1 MPDQAS
7 IGIVETKHW
16 RFAEPPDPMVLRSGA
31 TLGPIDVA
39 YETYG
44 TLSPERDN
52 AVLICHALS
61 GDAHVAGR
69 HSADDPKPGWW
80 DMMVGPGKGIDTDRY
95 FVICA
100 NCIAGCK
107 GSTGPSSTNPETGR
121 PYGLKF
127 PMVTIGDMV
136 RVQHALVKEHLGI
149 ERLLSV
155 TGGSM
160 GGMQALQWATDYP
173 QMVASAM
180 PIATTSR
187 LSAQGIAFDEVGRQ
201 AIYSDPHWNDGDYY
215 GGEPPR
221 LGLAVARMIGHITY
235 LSDSSMHDKFG
246 HRLQDRDELGYDF
259 GPPDFQVE
267 SYLRY
272 QGDKFVQRFD
282 ANSYLYITK
291 AMDYFDLASD
301 SRAARAAYERAKTE
315 GRGNEHHHTLIEAF
329 SEARAR
335 FLVVSYSGDWLFPTY
350 QSKEIVRALQANG
363 VVTTFC
369 EIQSAYGHDAFLLDD
384 QQLTEMVG
392 GFLHHVQ
399 AAERNGKTARP
410 APR

>member
-1 MPDQAS
+1 MSDKGS
-7 IGIVETKHW
+7 VGIVETRSW
-16 RFAEPPDPMVLRSGA
+16 RFAEPPDQMVLRSGA
-31 TLGPIDVA
+31 TLGPIEVA

-44 TLSPERDN
+44 ELSPERDN

-61 GDAHVAGR
+61 GDAHVAGL
-69 HSADDPKPGWW
+69 HAADDEKPGWW
-80 DMMVGPGKGIDTDRY
+80 DVMVGPGKGIDTDRY
-95 FVICA
+95 FVICC

-127 PMVTIGDMV
+127 PMVTVGDMV
-136 RVQHALVKEHLGI
+136 RVQHALVTRHLGV

-160 GGMQALQWATDYP
+160 GGMQVLQWATDYP
-173 QMVASAM
+173 EMVASAM

-201 AIYSDPHWNDGDYY
+201 AIYSDPHWNGGDYY

-235 LSDSSMHDKFG
+235 LSDRSMHEKFG
-246 HRLQDRDELGYDF
+246 HRLQDREELGYDF

-301 SRAARAAYERAKTE
+301 SRAARAAYEQARAE
-315 GRGNEHHHTLIEAF
+315 GKGNEHHHTLIQAL
-329 SEARAR
+329 SEVRAR

-350 QSKEIVRALQANG
+350 QSKDIVRALQANG

-369 EIQSAYGHDAFLLDD
+369 EVQSAYGHDAFLLDD
-384 QQLTEMVG
+384 PQLTEMVR

-399 AAERNGKTARP
+399 AAVRNGKPGRP